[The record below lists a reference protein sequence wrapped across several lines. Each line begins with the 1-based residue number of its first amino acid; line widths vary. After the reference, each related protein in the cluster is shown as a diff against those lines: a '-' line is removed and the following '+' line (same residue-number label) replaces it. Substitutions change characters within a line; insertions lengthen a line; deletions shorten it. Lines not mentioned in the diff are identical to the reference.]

1 MIVNQKE
8 LAQCLGVSS
17 RRVRQLREDGL
28 FQLGYDGKGYKLEPC
43 IQEYIEYKI
52 NAETGRRAS
61 VSKEE
66 VQAQHEEVKKQISI
80 LKLRKLRREL
90 HEAADVEAFLTD
102 MLTRF
107 KNRIMEVPAK
117 LAMQISGEMDTNAM
131 IQIIRRELVTALE
144 ELSRYDPEEIDGAT
158 DSRYAE
164 IGDEDDSEEGE
175 DEDEDEGGDEYMR

>member
-17 RRVRQLREDGL
+17 RRVRQLREEGL
-28 FQLGYDGKGYKLEPC
+28 FQLGRDGKGYKLEQC

-52 NAETGRRAS
+52 NAETGRRALI
-61 VSKEE
+61 SKEE

-90 HEAADVEAFLTD
+90 HEAADVEAFLAD

-107 KNRIMEVPAK
+107 KNRLLEMPTK

-131 IQIIRRELVTALE
+131 IQIIRKELFSALE
-144 ELSRYDPEEIDGAT
+144 ELSKYDPEEIDGTT
-158 DSRYAE
+158 DGEQEETRT
-164 IGDEDDSEEGE
+164 GDDEDGDGSDEDESE
-175 DEDEDEGGDEYMR
+175 DEDMG